1 MTYNIT
7 AEAVDP
13 ANDSRFTFQTCV
25 TRATC
30 QKDEDLRILTE
41 VCRIKPKIQ
50 GTGDEIKRWNDEA
63 IDGFYKGYL
72 PKWISDDILMPCSE

>member
-1 MTYNIT
+1 MTYHII

-13 ANDSRFTFQTCV
+13 SNDSRFTFQTCV

-50 GTGDEIKRWNDEA
+50 GELLY
-63 IDGFYKGYL
+63 GF
-72 PKWISDDILMPCSE
+72 D

>member
-1 MTYNIT
+1 MTYHII

-13 ANDSRFTFQTCV
+13 SNDSRFTFQTRV

-50 GTGDEIKRWNDEA
+50 GELLY
-63 IDGFYKGYL
+63 GF
-72 PKWISDDILMPCSE
+72 D

>member
-1 MTYNIT
+1 LIHVDKYNSRFCALMTYHII

-13 ANDSRFTFQTCV
+13 SNDSRFTFQTRV

-50 GTGDEIKRWNDEA
+50 GELLY
-63 IDGFYKGYL
+63 GF
-72 PKWISDDILMPCSE
+72 D